1 MVRRC
6 PSCTASMAAM
16 RPLIAAEPMLRAPR
30 PEMVAESTLT
40 GPDDCGLAGCGVCAR
55 TATPAASATPRS
67 VDESQR
73 GGDESRRVIIVF
85 ISRESFCQSP
95 FFASSVLLSFR
106 RVGRLPSA
114 RRLLG
119 GLLGGRL
126 RGLRLLGRRGRGV
139 GRARRLRLR
148 RGLEEA
154 AFVNRDVGL
163 DLLVCDLLLVL
174 AALRPGLDGEGKVP
188 AVDLLVVAE
197 ERLRLLLLAADGALG
212 LDLDGHEVVRVHVV
226 DEHVAVGARHLELVG
241 VAALELVLADVLD
254 LDPLLFVV
262 DERPVEV

>member
-73 GGDESRRVIIVF
+73 GNDESRRVIIVF

-95 FFASSVLLSFR
+95 FFASSVLLRFR
-106 RVGRLPSA
+106 LGGRLPSA
-114 RRLLG
+114 RRFLG
-119 GLLGGRL
+119 GLFRGGVFPPPAPWGGGGGAGGAPPAGASPGGRGGGLL
-126 RGLRLLGRRGRGV
+126 R
-139 GRARRLRLR
+139 
-148 RGLEEA
+148 
-154 AFVNRDVGL
+154 
-163 DLLVCDLLLVL
+163 
-174 AALRPGLDGEGKVP
+174 K
-188 AVDLLVVAE
+188 
-197 ERLRLLLLAADGALG
+197 GAW
-212 LDLDGHEVVRVHVV
+212 
-226 DEHVAVGARHLELVG
+226 
-241 VAALELVLADVLD
+241 
-254 LDPLLFVV
+254 PLFF
-262 DERPVEV
+262 